1 MNMHRNKSRFFRFI
15 ARFLGAKKAASA
27 PAFLVAAGLATFAAA
42 PAYAATT
49 VSIDASVTEGDYSAD
64 NLAFG
69 SGQISFGGTAA
80 ASVADTTTLSA
91 RTELTIESSGAPL
104 DFGKLQFQAPDS
116 VASVTVAAR
125 GVVFASVQSSNN
137 YGKIAVN
144 ENAQLTITGDAA
156 LSRIEASGEL
166 NFEGEANVQTL
177 VAKTGGNVTLANAGG
192 VTVLSMQGGVVNV
205 SDFALDHVQGSSATA
220 TDAAGSINASGA
232 LTVNEDVSLTA
243 ADLNLSTRTGGSVT
257 LKEGSS
263 LDLGSGDV
271 SLAAGTTLTIGD
283 AGEAAKSETLKAE
296 RLVAEAGATTVLNG
310 GTLELTGD
318 GITQNLD
325 SLDAGSSGLVDVSG
339 EDAIAK
345 FTAAKTFA
353 GELDLQARAGTLEV
367 ADGVAVSTAGTVD
380 AKNLTIGSGAAS
392 VKATAFTLGE
402 EGTLTMRGGTL
413 DLSATNGSTNIYGIA
428 EGSSGEITEI
438 ANAGTIVL
446 NKSAS
451 AGALKFTA
459 TNNDGGLTLAG
470 TAEAPITVETSGA
483 ANVRNLDVGANTLIA
498 GNVSGVSGT
507 TGLTLTGG
515 TLIGTNVTIQ
525 KIVDGAYGKIAAS
538 NAGTVEIDPRG
549 TGTTTGALVLGDENT
564 NKIHI
569 KGNQTLTLGAG
580 SVVTATGTEPGTNGL
595 IVGGTASGIN
605 TILDLSADDI
615 LLKVNAIKVDST
627 DTLKLSGTQVVGSD
641 ATPGKITL
649 GDAQS
654 LITTRGQ
661 LKSLGQTTMNAG
673 TIESTG
679 ADIAATETSDP
690 VYAIELGDVSMG
702 NGVIKAAGGTA
713 KVGVVSDQGVIGAK
727 NILLVSISDS
737 AANKVWLTNNTTNG
751 WGTPSDSVTFT
762 GTGSVINQN
771 GDSKVVT
778 KKLALAAGAEA
789 TIGSTTRRILDE
801 GYLNVVELGEGAALT
816 TATSSNGDNGG
827 KYNRLTSVSLAAGT
841 ADDKTAWSHTGSDLV
856 LAGTLSM
863 GDYSKL
869 EVQKNLT
876 VTTSNEAVSN
886 ATADVEAGS
895 NVELVSSEESV
906 TVSGDLTAG
915 DDLMVSAAKNVS
927 VTGATNV
934 GDSAAI
940 TAGTAATGG
949 DITLTGDATF
959 GADATLTAGTDTT
972 NGNITFNNDAT
983 FDTGATLTASQ
994 AVTAAGDLTTENA
1007 DGETVGDLTINAGT
1021 SATVEGDLTTG
1032 DDLAITAAQNVTVKG
1047 NTSAGDRATLTATA
1061 GDIALGDDADADA
1074 TTFGENATLTAG
1086 QDILLK
1092 GETSF
1097 DQGAT
1102 LAATRAVTA
1111 VGSLEI
1117 ANNSEVTATNGAIDL
1132 SGAELKLGNS
1142 EITLKTESATAGDVL
1157 LSKVSGING
1166 LAVAKVDAA
1175 KNIVFKNDASADV
1188 DVQAGLGLDAQ
1199 EIVVEDGANVQ
1210 IVNGFVN
1217 TRNRLTKVSV
1227 GAGATFDLR
1236 GNNNELAG
1244 TPAVVPHKLTAVEL
1258 ADGGTLV
1265 VGGVN
1270 PLGEDVYVTYAT
1282 ATSVANALPGV
1293 TGTIVVAGNGTG
1305 ANDAPIHSTLTAGTV
1320 GSVATGGVNVTLN
1333 EGGELVAT
1341 AGDMHVAALNGT
1353 GGALTASDGT
1363 TKHDVVVT
1371 ASNALGQNIAITA
1384 DELRVTDLANDGTD
1398 VTVTLSKLDLSNVD
1412 SLAVADAYADTASH
1426 STLEITETAGED
1438 GAQLDWTHLDVSVG
1452 ETVGAETR
1460 NGTLKLTQGTNVAI
1474 GELAVVG
1481 DASVLE
1487 IDGSALE
1494 AASVAGDALA
1504 GTLKLTDGALT
1515 LTDDADV
1522 TFANAALSDGTLTV
1536 NGDATFTNALAA
1548 GASGTIEANDVS
1560 FMAGTGSTGALTLNA
1575 GVSRDAEGEIVGA
1588 DGQVN
1593 FSGESAFGEGS
1604 EINAKTIFAS
1614 NFGTNFTA
1622 DATEADVNFLE
1633 NVSAVGA
1640 VLKTAEDFTGAD
1652 DAKAALKNV
1661 SVHSGGVFENDG
1673 DLTIEDSLKLGWF
1686 ATAGTVRATGDVFV
1700 DAPITDNAFGTP
1712 GAAVGTIEGA
1722 NVEIN
1727 LTEQLSGPGIAN
1739 TLEITA
1745 TATDGA
1751 ITLSGATD
1759 GAEFVFDAKLTA
1771 EKLVV
1776 GTTAGEGE
1784 TEVSTQVKITNPDE
1798 ALAGVASEIEINE
1811 LDSLRLVQAWS
1822 PAQNNL
1828 TVTNAGTLTLDGK
1841 LTVSAGKSF
1850 SVAGGQSEFKDGV
1863 ENNGAF
1869 ALTDAASATA
1879 KTWTDA
1885 ATGATLSLTGTQT
1898 ANAKLTVSEGDTTI
1912 NSELSASNAELTQTA
1927 GSLAIAG
1934 GAGTTVENLTIR
1946 TLEADKTISFTTN
1959 AFDASGKV
1967 TVSTVAGATDADK
1980 VQVAADVSLGEASSI
1995 TTTTLDV
2002 ADDKTASVHGKI
2014 AVTNIELNDRGTL
2027 TLKGDDLSGD
2037 AEASTFMN
2045 LENGA
2050 GAVVNVLNGATLT
2063 QNAGA
2068 AAIALNGALNVSGTS
2083 ADKATFAAA
2092 GDMTVAGTGSVALS
2106 DYGVLDVGN
2115 GTLKLE
2121 TGATLSLASGAFAEI
2136 AALDLT
2142 ESAQGAVKVDG
2153 FGMSANDAAT
2163 VKVGTLKMKDAIAAG
2178 DEGTIQLT
2186 DGGKLVADNAL
2197 GKILVT
2203 DHDGAGNIWIDAYS
2217 QFELKAGNIVVTE
2230 ETRGEI
2236 IASSGNVVFEQK
2248 AAGSYELSGVGTE
2261 NLSLPAQGRQSLTIR
2276 IAEYYDDAVP
2286 EYTYSHVDVRR
2297 ATSLTNAD
2305 LTIEDIERDASTA
2318 DRTLGDLGNAS
2329 FNNSTLTVT
2338 GVAANEENL
2347 DERVTLE
2354 VSEGLK
2360 LTNNSRATISDIE
2373 LAGAS
2378 GFSVA
2383 LSGNS
2388 SLTATDATISGF
2400 DRVSL
2405 NDADFKADGATLKG
2419 VDLWVDNSGQL
2430 SVADG
2435 GLELADGAVVSINN
2449 GGSLEL
2455 KGDVATTDDES
2466 ALVLNGGNVAVAA
2479 ANVEVSRLSVS
2490 SNSAIEADDGAGD
2503 EPTLTLANA
2512 NVTSDATLG
2521 VSGVAIDAGTLTLDA
2536 GGALNSDETVDV
2548 DTLNLNGGALSSTG
2562 DVSVTNAVADAKG
2575 KISADTLTLK
2585 DGLSGDGV
2593 EIDADTLALQ
2603 GTLSGDVN
2611 AGDIGQ
2617 LKIASGTEATLSG
2630 GDLSFDALATNVE
2643 GSLTVSDSAEVSL
2656 GELTASDL
2664 TLSGATAKAESATIT
2679 DLTLDDG
2686 ALVATG
2692 DVEIEN
2698 AVADASGSIS
2708 GADVALN
2715 GVSEAAGGQVDLTAS
2730 GTLTLGGTAAV
2741 SGAVS
2746 AGTLAV
2752 EGDATLSGEVSAG
2765 VTNVSGSL
2773 TLDGSETV
2781 SLGELAAS
2789 DLTLSGAT
2797 ANAESATITDLTLSG
2812 GALVAPGDVEIENAV
2827 ADASGSISGA
2837 DVTLNGVSEAAGD
2850 QVDLTASGTLTL
2862 RNETTIEN
2870 GSVDAGTLAVEG
2882 DATLSGEVSADET
2895 NVSGSLTID
2904 GAADVALGAATV
2916 FGDGELIVRDSTVSG
2931 DFGFD
2936 ADADGAKISIDDST
2950 VNGNVTLSGEG
2961 NELGLKNATIN
2972 GDLVAGEGTVT
2983 IAGENSA
2990 ETISLSDAKIVQE
3003 AGSTLTA
3010 TSILVKDYELAA
3022 GATVESGVTVKGGS
3036 AAIAGTVNGN
3046 LTLNDVAAGTNSTLS
3061 GTVTGALK
3069 LENGSVLSTSGTVTG
3084 ATAVKENSE
3093 LTQTGGTLA
3102 DVSVNASTFAQNG
3115 GTAAS
3120 VTLENGATFTQ
3131 TAGDAGA
3138 VDATR
3143 STVTIRGTVASI
3155 DAVNS
3160 EVTVSGAVNGS
3171 TAVKSGSELVSTG
3184 TLADVSVNDAT
3195 FTQNDG
3201 AAASVT
3207 LTNGATLTQN
3217 AGSISELEV
3226 AVDATAKLGGSTTNL
3241 KVAGTVEATADQSF
3255 TKLTLDGGSIVG
3267 GENEISVAQT
3277 VENANGAISGK
3288 NVSLNG
3294 GLTGSASVSATDT
3307 LTLGGATETSGA
3319 LSAGTLLVE
3328 GTLTAKSSQVSAD
3341 ATSVAGTLN
3350 LAVDT
3355 DAVSGLSVSGAANL
3369 ASENRFALSLDG
3381 GNGTVNK
3388 TGSGALALGDAAG
3401 FTGTLNVA
3409 EGDAALTAGKTFG
3422 GDVNFASGT
3431 FTGGAGAKVA
3441 GTLAMGAGTTLEIG
3455 DRGGEATF
3463 TVGKLVSARTRSA
3476 ETTAVVHD
3484 LYAADSIDVL
3494 KVTDATTDLSG
3505 FTAIVRSNLVNEREL
3520 GAEGLTLDLI
3530 DGAVA
3535 SGYGSVAGEGFEF
3548 VNLALAGDGTRLSVS
3563 LNYRGAASG
3572 LGGDAFSAN
3581 QRSVAGA
3588 LPVTADGR
3596 LGDYLDALNASGSAA
3611 ETARALDAMGATH
3624 LVSMMPAQITG
3635 TWNHVQSLNNA
3646 IGQSSI
3652 IGDFEQKFGAWAQY
3666 VGSSND
3672 VDATSDRKGWKRTM
3686 SGGMVG
3692 FEYAAS
3698 PKFLLG
3704 AAVGYEDSKLKSAGN
3719 TTDDSAYFL
3728 DFYLRGRAGKLTH
3741 KASLTFAQ
3749 HNYDADRSMSVGAV
3763 GDRVTGSTDG
3773 FSLAGNYELSYGHAL
3788 NKYVS
3793 LHPLATVSAAF
3804 NSIDGWT
3811 ESGAGNASLSYE
3823 DSEAWTFLAGVGAR
3837 AEFRLPIL
3845 NSDIDL
3851 MPTLGV
3857 HAVLMGEFGDR
3868 SDELRARFTG
3878 SGASFRTDYDD
3889 SSACML
3895 DLGVT
3900 LAAPIT
3906 ERVSVIGGISSRIRS
3921 DETNMNANLGVRIG
3935 W

>member
-15 ARFLGAKKAASA
+15 ARFLGAKKAAYA

-42 PAYAATT
+42 PAHAATT
-49 VSIDASVTEGDYSAD
+49 ATIDASVTEGDYSAD

-116 VASVTVAAR
+116 VASVTVAASD
-125 GVVFASVQSSNN
+125 VVFASVQSSNN

-263 LDLGSGDV
+263 LDLGAGDV

-283 AGEAAKSETLKAE
+283 AGEAARSETLKAE

-1652 DAKAALKNV
+1652 GAKAALKNV
-1661 SVHSGGVFENDG
+1661 SVYSGGVFENDG
-1673 DLTIEDSLKLGWF
+1673 DLTIEDSLKLGGF
-1686 ATAGTVRATGDVFV
+1686 TTAGTVRATGDVFV
-1700 DAPITDNAFGTP
+1700 DAPITDNATTP

-1727 LTEQLSGPGIAN
+1727 LTEHLSGPGIAN

-1751 ITLSGATD
+1751 ITLSGATN

-1798 ALAGVASEIEINE
+1798 ALAGVVSEIEINE

-1841 LTVSAGKSF
+1841 LTVSSGKSF

-1898 ANAKLTVSEGDTTI
+1898 ENAKLTVSEGDTTI
-1912 NSELSASNAELTQTA
+1912 NGELSASNAELTQTA
-1927 GSLAIAG
+1927 GSLALAG

-1946 TLEADKTISFTTN
+1946 TLEADETISFTTN

-1967 TVSTVAGATDADK
+1967 TVSTVAGAADADK

-2002 ADDKTASVHGKI
+2002 ADDKNASVHGRI

-2037 AEASTFMN
+2037 AEASTFTN
-2045 LENGA
+2045 LANGA
-2050 GAVVNVLNGATLT
+2050 GAVVNVLDGATLT

-2068 AAIALNGALNVSGTS
+2068 AAIALNGTLNVSGTS

-2115 GTLKLE
+2115 GALKLE
-2121 TGATLSLASGAFAEI
+2121 AGATLSLASGAFAEI

-2142 ESAQGAVKVDG
+2142 ESVQGAVTVDG

-2203 DHDGAGNIWIDAYS
+2203 DHDGAGNIWVDAYS

-2236 IASSGNVVFEQK
+2236 IASSGNVMFEQE
-2248 AAGSYELSGVGTE
+2248 AEGNYELSGVGTE
-2261 NLSLPAQGRQSLTIR
+2261 NLYLPARGRQSLAIR

-2286 EYTYSHVDVRR
+2286 EYTYSHVEVRR
-2297 ATSLTNAD
+2297 ETSLTNAD

-2329 FNNSTLTVT
+2329 FDNSTLTVT

-2347 DERVTLE
+2347 GERVTLE

-2360 LTNNSRATISDIE
+2360 LTNNSRATISDVE

-2400 DRVSL
+2400 DRVRL
-2405 NDADFKADGATLKG
+2405 NDADFKAEGATLKG

-2503 EPTLTLANA
+2503 EPTLTLENA

-2562 DVSVTNAVADAKG
+2562 DVTVTNAVADAKG
-2575 KISADTLTLK
+2575 KLSADTLTLE

-2593 EIDADTLALQ
+2593 EIDADTLALL

-2643 GSLTVSDSAEVSL
+2643 GSLTVSDEAEVSL

-2692 DVEIEN
+2692 DVAIAN
-2698 AVADASGSIS
+2698 AVAHASGSIS
-2708 GADVALN
+2708 GADVTLN
-2715 GVSEAAGGQVDLTAS
+2715 GLSEAAGGQVDLTAS

-2741 SGAVS
+2741 SGAVT

-2781 SLGELAAS
+2781 SLGELTAS

-2797 ANAESATITDLTLSG
+2797 ANAESATIADLTLDD
-2812 GALVAPGDVEIENAV
+2812 GALVATGDVEIANAV
-2827 ADASGSISGA
+2827 ANASGSISGA
-2837 DVTLNGVSEAAGD
+2837 DVTLNGVSEAAGAR
-2850 QVDLTASGTLTL
+2850 VDFTASGTLTL

-2882 DATLSGEVSADET
+2882 DATLKGAVEADET

-2916 FGDGELIVRDSTVSG
+2916 FGDGELVVRDSTVSG

-3046 LTLNDVAAGTNSTLS
+3046 LRLNDSAADSTLS

-3084 ATAVKENSE
+3084 ATTVKKNSG
-3093 LTQTGGTLA
+3093 LTQTDGTLA

-3138 VDATR
+3138 VVANA
-3143 STVTIRGTVASI
+3143 SAVTIGGTVASI
-3155 DAVNS
+3155 DAASNS
-3160 EVTVSGAVNGS
+3160 NVTVSGTVNGS
-3171 TAVKSGSELVSTG
+3171 TTVKSGSELVSTG

-3535 SGYGSVAGEGFEF
+3535 SGYGSVAGEDFEF